1 MMNTQVQDTAEA
13 RLMKLKSLLD
23 QSLISQEEFEKKKIE
38 IINTL

>member
-1 MMNTQVQDTAEA
+1 MNTQVQDTAEA